1 MRSVTFKK
9 TEVIP
14 NKIVCVGKNYA
25 AHIEEMGSV
34 PSEQM
39 TVFMKPNACIS
50 DQLVAHRGEQIHFE
64 TEICLLIR
72 GSVVA
77 GVGVGLDLTK
87 RATQKRLK
95 DAGLPWE
102 RSKAFEG
109 SAVFSHFVET
119 REPLT
124 DLELELYVDGELRQ
138 RGGPRQ
144 MLYKPHTILEELHSF
159 LPLEDSDIVMT
170 GTPSGVGP
178 VERGALFEAR
188 LLNANDELVSA
199 SWRAV

>member
-1 MRSVTFKK
+1 MRSVTFQK
-9 TEVIP
+9 TEIIP

-25 AHIEEMGSV
+25 AHIEEMSSV
-34 PSEQM
+34 ASDQM

-64 TEICLLIR
+64 TEICLLIQ
-72 GSVVA
+72 GSAVA

-109 SAVFSHFVET
+109 SAVFSHFVDA
-119 REPLT
+119 PPSLT
-124 DLELELYVDGELRQ
+124 DLELELYVNGELRQ

-144 MLYKPHTILEELHSF
+144 MLYEPSVILRELRSF
-159 LPLEDSDIVMT
+159 VPLEDGDIVMT

-178 VERGALFEAR
+178 VEKNALFEAR
-188 LLNANDELVSA
+188 LLFDKTELISV